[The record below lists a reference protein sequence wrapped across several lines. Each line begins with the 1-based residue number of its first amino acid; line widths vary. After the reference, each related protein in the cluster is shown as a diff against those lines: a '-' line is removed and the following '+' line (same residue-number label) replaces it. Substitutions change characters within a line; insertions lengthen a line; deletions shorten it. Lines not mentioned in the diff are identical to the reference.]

1 MKIFTS
7 LLISVAILS
16 LMEVAQAAG
25 SDPKTEAALTRTKD
39 LKNCNDN
46 HSNGEEDWRDRI
58 FTAEEKYRETMEAI
72 EGTGIEQVS
81 ASGGTLTPVG
91 TQPANSWVEEKGPD
105 HKGFMQ
111 STQE

>member
-7 LLISVAILS
+7 LFVSVAILS
-16 LMEVAQAAG
+16 LMEVAQAAS
-25 SDPKTEAALTRTKD
+25 SDPKTEAALTRGKD

-46 HSNGEEDWRDRI
+46 HSNGEEDLRDCT
-58 FTAEEKYRETMEAI
+58 FTAEEKYRKTMEAI

-81 ASGGTLTPVG
+81 SSGGNLTPVG
-91 TQPANSWVEEKGPD
+91 TQPANSWIDEIGPD
-105 HKGFMQ
+105 HKGFRQ